1 MMTKRD
7 LLSEQPL
14 RDLAK
19 RFDAEH
25 VEHNDDL
32 SPEKGVSDQGSG
44 SNDAKK
50 VSTTPLNVPNV
61 IKWQY
66 MDGSECVQEFTQD
79 SREKLEADV
88 QKWCGGRYAYQA
100 DMVYAWLKRQAAITE
115 RELHGKIR
123 TLQKQNE
130 EHLRLI
136 DGLTAERDEWK
147 TKCETRE
154 VAYKQADAERKRYSE
169 QIDELI
175 VERDELAEKAD
186 ESGELVNGGNA
197 EDWYRCLEDMTR
209 GKELIEK
216 SLTAENK
223 RLRAEL
229 ESARAGL
236 KHQKAMRKKAESLVK
251 DGQALDMAELK
262 AERDMWRERCG
273 RMLDAAH
280 ELARIAEVD
289 A

>member
-1 MMTKRD
+1 MTTN
-7 LLSEQPL
+7 
-14 RDLAK
+14 
-19 RFDAEH
+19 
-25 VEHNDDL
+25 VEPNDDL
-32 SPEKGVSDQGSG
+32 SPEKGVSGTDGG
-44 SNDAKK
+44 SNVA
-50 VSTTPLNVPNV
+50 
-61 IKWQY
+61 Y
-66 MDGSECVQEFTQD
+66 MAQD

-88 QKWCGGRYAYQA
+88 REHYAYSNTTLMYPPSA
-100 DMVYAWLKRQAAITE
+100 NKSTDMLRALPVDTVIGWLDRQAAITE
-115 RELHGKIR
+115 REMHGKIR

-136 DGLTAERDEWK
+136 DSLTA
-147 TKCETRE
+147 
-154 VAYKQADAERKRYSE
+154 
-169 QIDELI
+169 
-175 VERDELAEKAD
+175 ERDELAEKLA

-197 EDWYRCLEDMTR
+197 EDWYRCLEDMTH

-223 RLRAEL
+223 RLRTEL
-229 ESARAGL
+229 EQAKAGL

-262 AERDMWRERCG
+262 EERDMWRERCG

-289 A
+289 G